1 MKNFIKFYN
10 VTIFYDKKLVL
21 LVDIFVKFVLMDSKI
36 TSALGDPLEVTKKE
50 IGPAQSKTSI
60 DSVFDVYNDPAMK
73 SALDVLPL
81 LGKHKEITLRAKG
94 DSIPNAVA
102 IANIITMTIL
112 KGNSK
117 IQKITVS
124 SEPIQE
130 LGKTLSSIEITL
142 RKI

>member
-1 MKNFIKFYN
+1 MKNFIKFYYVRN
-10 VTIFYDKKLVL
+10 FYDKKLGL
-21 LVDIFVKFVLMDSKI
+21 LFDIFVEFVLMDSKI
-36 TSALGDPLEVTKKE
+36 ISALGEPLEVSKKE
-50 IGPAQSKTSI
+50 IGPGQSKTSI

-94 DSIPNAVA
+94 DSIPNAVT
-102 IANIITMTIL
+102 IANIITMSIL

-117 IQKITVS
+117 IHKITVS

-130 LGKTLSSIEITL
+130 LGKTISNIEITL